1 MRTFRAMT
9 ITDFHFRPK
18 HLIALVGLAT
28 LLVLVGLWA
37 RGRSDASK
45 AGAGMVSSAMEQ
57 LPMVMVVQPVEKP
70 AVLSMTL
77 PASVEALE
85 QATLYAK
92 VSGYVQ
98 WIRVDKGDYVRK
110 GDVLALLEVPE
121 VDKQYQSALAS
132 LQQAQA
138 EEERAQAETSLKQVT
153 YKRLGDVRQSKPDV
167 LPQQEVDAAHAA
179 YEVAQSDA
187 KLAKAKVE
195 LARAE
200 IGRLEVLR
208 QFANITAP
216 YDGVI
221 TARFVDPGALIQ
233 QGTNSTGT
241 PVLTI
246 ASMDTVRVYVYVP
259 EADVSYVDHGKP
271 AMVLLNALPE
281 KGFSGK
287 ITRFAN
293 AVDPQTR
300 TMKTEIDLPNPG
312 HRILPGMYG
321 TVELKLAAES
331 NALFVPGP
339 SVRRDADGRP
349 FVYTV
354 EQNLIRKVPVQTGLD
369 DGSMIQVKGLHGNE
383 VVVLSGTANLQ
394 EGIAVKTVRA
404 GS

>member
-1 MRTFRAMT
+1 MRTFRTMRVA
-9 ITDFHFRPK
+9 DLHFRWK
-18 HLIALVGLAT
+18 YLIALVGLAT
-28 LLVLVGLWA
+28 LLVWFGLWA
-37 RGRSDASK
+37 RVRSDASK
-45 AGAGMVSSAMEQ
+45 AGVGEVSAPAEQ
-57 LPMVMVVQPVEKP
+57 LPLVTVVQPVEKP
-70 AVLSMTL
+70 AVLSITL
-77 PASVEALE
+77 PASVEALD

-98 WIRVDKGDYVRK
+98 WIKVDKGDRVKKRA
-110 GDVLALLEVPE
+110 VLALLEVPE

-138 EEERAQAETSLKQVT
+138 EEERVQAETSLKQVT
-153 YKRLGDVRQSKPDV
+153 YKRLADVRKSNPDV
-167 LPQQEVDAAHAA
+167 LPQQEVDAARAA
-179 YEVAQSDA
+179 YEVAQGDA
-187 KLAKAKVE
+187 KLAEAKVG

-200 IGRLEVLR
+200 VGRLEALR
-208 QFANITAP
+208 QFAKITAP
-216 YDGVI
+216 YDGVV

-246 ASMDTVRVYVYVP
+246 ANIDTIRVYTYVP
-259 EADVSYVDHGKP
+259 EADVSYVDRGKP
-271 AMVLLNALPE
+271 TMVLLNALPG

-293 AVDPQTR
+293 ALDPQTR

-321 TVELKLAAES
+321 TAELKLAAEPE
-331 NALFVPGP
+331 ALFVPGP
-339 SVRRDADGRP
+339 AIRRDADGRP

-354 EQNLIRKVPVQTGLD
+354 EQDRIRRVPIQTGLD
-369 DGSMIQVKGLHGNE
+369 DGSMIQVKGLRGNE
-383 VVVLSGTANLQ
+383 TVVLSGTTTLQ
-394 EGIAVKTVRA
+394 EGIAVRTVRA

>member
-1 MRTFRAMT
+1 MG
-9 ITDFHFRPK
+9 
-18 HLIALVGLAT
+18 VGGVETVA
-28 LLVLVGLWA
+28 
-37 RGRSDASK
+37 
-45 AGAGMVSSAMEQ
+45 
-57 LPMVMVVQPVEKP
+57 MVMVVEPVAKP

-77 PASVEALE
+77 AASVEGLE

-132 LQQAQA
+132 FQQAQA

-153 YKRLGDVRQSKPDV
+153 YKRLGDGRQSKPDV

-187 KLAKAKVE
+187 KLAKAKVD
-195 LARAE
+195 LAPAA
-200 IGRLEVLR
+200 IGRLEALR
-208 QFANITAP
+208 QFAKITAP

-246 ASMDTVRVYVYVP
+246 ASMDTVRVYIYVP
-259 EADVSYVDHGKP
+259 ETDVSYVDHGKP
-271 AMVLLNALPE
+271 AMVLLNAVPG

-300 TMKTEIDLPNPG
+300 TMKTDIDLPNPG
-312 HRILPGMYG
+312 HPISPAMY
-321 TVELKLAAES
+321 A
-331 NALFVPGP
+331 
-339 SVRRDADGRP
+339 
-349 FVYTV
+349 
-354 EQNLIRKVPVQTGLD
+354 
-369 DGSMIQVKGLHGNE
+369 
-383 VVVLSGTANLQ
+383 TA
-394 EGIAVKTVRA
+394 
-404 GS
+404 